1 MAFHDRAPVI
11 VGVGQ
16 YKQQLSDVSKA
27 NEQYL
32 LMEQALRAAADDANC
47 SELLRS
53 IDRML
58 VIGGMWSYPDPGR
71 LISDSVGSLEA
82 KTFLTAM
89 GGNMPQASVSDCCQR
104 IAAGEMD
111 VAVVVGGEAVY
122 SKNKLKKTL
131 GMN

>member
-104 IAAGEMD
+104 IAEGRW
-111 VAVVVGGEAVY
+111 
-122 SKNKLKKTL
+122 TL
-131 GMN
+131 P